1 MSDGMRRLVLLL
13 RERAAE
19 LTALADDAHVVSTLW
34 TLKDVEDFLLHRAD
48 VIKSGVEILQR
59 QIQR

>member
-13 RERAAE
+13 CERAAE
-19 LTALADDAHVVSTLW
+19 LTALVDDAHVVSTLW